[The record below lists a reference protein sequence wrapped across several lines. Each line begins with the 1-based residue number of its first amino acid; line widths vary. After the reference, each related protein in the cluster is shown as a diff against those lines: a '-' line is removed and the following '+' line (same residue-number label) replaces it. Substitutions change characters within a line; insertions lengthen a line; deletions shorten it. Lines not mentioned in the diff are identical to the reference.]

1 MMDYNYMSEFV
12 DGVGIATHRDKET
25 GNLRWGL
32 IEKNGSPIS
41 EFKYNY
47 VESWERATINVR

>member
-1 MMDYNYMSEFV
+1 MMEYNYMSEFV

-25 GNLRWGL
+25 GNLQWGL
-32 IEKNGSPIS
+32 IDKNGNPVS

-47 VESWERATINVR
+47 IEAWGEGYY